1 MRAYFSQFGTIKRL
15 RLSRNKST
23 GKSKHFAFIEFA
35 SAGVAE
41 IVAATMN
48 NYLMFN
54 HILKCSVVPKEQV
67 HEKLWKGAN
76 KRFKAVP
83 WNKIQGREL
92 EMGMGRE
99 GWEKRI
105 QSEKKRREDK
115 QEKLKEIG
123 YEFEGGEL
131 KGVDTVPVKEK
142 AKAIKDADEIEE
154 IVEERTV
161 VVGGG
166 ENQNT
171 WVTVEEVVSK
181 KVKRGGKKEKEAKLD
196 TDRANQNTPLESKN
210 ALEDVIE
217 GASKVAEKAGKA
229 VLGTKKDSKKAKEM
243 KAIEAGTAE
252 DVVAGASNAAKNVA
266 DGAVDKAGK
275 AIRGAKKNI
284 TKEKA
289 SEVVDGGV
297 SVVEKLTRE
306 ARKAAKETLAKVEK
320 AAKAPKEAKQ
330 ATKPKKSVG

>member
-35 SAGVAE
+35 SAEVAE

-54 HILKCSVVPKEQV
+54 HILKCNVVPKEQV

-76 KRFKAVP
+76 RRFKAVP

-105 QSEKKRREDK
+105 QGEKKRREDK

-142 AKAIKDADEIEE
+142 AKAIEEVGEIEQ
-154 IVEERTV
+154 IQKERTV
-161 VVGGG
+161 VVGSG
-166 ENQNT
+166 ENHST

-181 KVKRGGKKEKEAKLD
+181 KVKRGGKKEKEATLD
-196 TDRANQNTPLESKN
+196 TDRANHNTLLKSKD
-210 ALEDVIE
+210 ALEDATE
-217 GASKVAEKAGKA
+217 GTAKVAEKVEKA
-229 VLGTKKDSKKAKEM
+229 VSETQKGSKKVKET
-243 KAIEAGTAE
+243 KADDLSAVE
-252 DVVAGASNAAKNVA
+252 DVVAGASSIAKNIA

-275 AIRGAKKNI
+275 AVRGAKKNI
-284 TKEKA
+284 TQEKPSRA
-289 SEVVDGGV
+289 LEGGV

-306 ARKAAKETLAKVEK
+306 ARKAAKETTAKVDK

-330 ATKPKKSVG
+330 AKKPKSSEG